1 MQEKLSVKEI
11 AEMAGTS
18 VATVS
23 RVINQNGRFSKATE
37 KKVLDII
44 EQYNYQPNQLA
55 RSLRVKHSQVIGIM
69 VPDIT
74 NEFFA
79 NIVKA
84 VQKHLLEQNYMTIIC
99 NTNESGMEAK
109 KQLQMLLGQKVSGL
123 IYINNGADDVMEST
137 NIPTVFIDRDPR
149 DTQINLDENYAMI
162 ECDNIQ
168 GGYLAGQ
175 ELVRKG
181 ARKIAYVCYDQTLST
196 VKKRI
201 QGFRSA
207 LQEAGVAFNPEYG
220 IYADEASTGEG
231 IRATEYIV
239 KHLPDVDGIFYMS
252 DVLAVGGLGYLLRN
266 HIPVPEQ
273 IRVVGFDD
281 ISVSSNICPSLT
293 TVHQPVEEFGCF
305 AALRIVDM
313 INGKDNIWQQRQ
325 RLPVKLIVR
334 ETT

>member
-1 MQEKLSVKEI
+1 
-11 AEMAGTS
+11 
-18 VATVS
+18 
-23 RVINQNGRFSKATE
+23 
-37 KKVLDII
+37 
-44 EQYNYQPNQLA
+44 
-55 RSLRVKHSQVIGIM
+55 
-69 VPDIT
+69 
-74 NEFFA
+74 
-79 NIVKA
+79 KA

>member
-37 KKVLDII
+37 KRVLEII

-55 RSLRVKHSQVIGIM
+55 RSLRVQHSQVIGIM

-79 NIVKA
+79 NIIRA
-84 VQKHLLEQNYMTIIC
+84 VQEHLLLQNYMTIIC
-99 NTNESGMEAK
+99 NTNESGIEAK
-109 KQLQMLLGQKVSGL
+109 KQLQMLLAQKVSGV
-123 IYINNGADDVMEST
+123 IYINNGENDVLESM
-137 NIPTVFIDRDPR
+137 NLPTVYIDRDPR
-149 DTQINLDENYAMI
+149 ETQANLDENYAMI

-181 ARKIAYVCYDQTLST
+181 ARKVAYVCYDKTLST
-196 VKKRI
+196 IKKRT
-201 QGFRSA
+201 QGFLTA
-207 LQEAGVAFNPEYG
+207 LEEAGIAFDPAYG
-220 IYADEASTGEG
+220 IDVEEVSTGEG

-239 KHLPDVDGIFYMS
+239 NHLKDVDGIFYMS

-266 HIPVPEQ
+266 GIPVPEK

-281 ISVSSNICPSLT
+281 ISTSRNIYPSLT
-293 TVHQPVEEFGCF
+293 TIRQPVEEFGCL

-313 INGKDNIWQQRQ
+313 INGKDSTWQQRQ
-325 RLPVKLIVR
+325 RLPVELIVR

>member
-79 NIVKA
+79 NITRA
-84 VQKHLLEQNYMTIIC
+84 VQEQLLKQNYMTIIC
-99 NTNESGMEAK
+99 NTSESGIEAQ
-109 KQLQMLLGQKVSGL
+109 KQLQMLLAQKVSGI
-123 IYINNGADDVMEST
+123 IYINSGGEDIMEST
-137 NIPTVFIDRDPR
+137 EIPTVYIDRDPR
-149 DTQINLDENYAMI
+149 DTRTNLDENYAMI

-175 ELVRKG
+175 ELARKG
-181 ARKIAYVCYDQTLST
+181 SRKIAYVCFGKTLST

-201 QGFRSA
+201 QGFLSA
-207 LQEAGVAFNPEYG
+207 LQDAGIEFDPDCS
-220 IYADEASTGEG
+220 IYVNEVSIEEG

-239 KHLPDVDGIFYMS
+239 NHLKDVDGIFYMS
-252 DVLAVGGLGYLLRN
+252 DLLAVGGLGYLIRN
-266 HIPVPEQ
+266 HIPVPER

-281 ISVSSNICPSLT
+281 ISISSNIFPSLT
-293 TVHQPVEEFGCF
+293 TVHQPVEEFGSL
-305 AALRIVDM
+305 AARRIVDM
-313 INGKDNIWQQRQ
+313 IHGKNDIWQQRQ